1 MTLSEYSLYLT
12 RLIIDQH
19 INLPQ
24 VIKANATGVFF
35 EECSSHMRLE
45 EKWRLTE
52 SARVQVIHPISQFS
66 QLLSVYNIQT
76 KTIA

>member
-1 MTLSEYSLYLT
+1 MQLILSSKVLTIIRQKMTLSEYSLYLT

-45 EKWRLTE
+45 EK
-52 SARVQVIHPISQFS
+52 
-66 QLLSVYNIQT
+66 
-76 KTIA
+76 